1 MLMTLIQKEIMHH
14 ILSVRFVALLLM
26 CVLLIPLTLSIN
38 YRKYSQNLVDYQ
50 ESVKRSQAEAKENP
64 PNAQDPNVEVS
75 KLFLKPTPLSVF
87 ANGLE
92 EALPTYLG
100 MTRNGVR
107 QSSTGLA
114 QASLSYALGNLD
126 FLFIVGT
133 VFSLLAL
140 LFTFDAVAGE
150 REAGTLRINLS
161 NSLPRDVFLWSKL
174 IGGYLV
180 FVVPFLV
187 SFLLGLLLLVW
198 QGFPLGEPNI
208 ALPVLS
214 LTLISLLYI
223 AVFFAIGVV
232 ISTYLDNAK
241 TALIVAF
248 TFWVFAVLIAP
259 RGAFVVAKL
268 ISPTRTEQAVY
279 MAKTTL
285 RNNLSKG
292 KDEKIWKKMSEVM
305 GSGRGT
311 MGTTPGMGAHLSI
324 NLSDPETT
332 KKMDEIKR
340 PINEEFRL
348 EFQNQSDKIDREYQ
362 REKDRQEQ
370 IGETLSR
377 IAPTSSLI
385 YTSMNLTQTGKLK
398 RKLYFE
404 AGERYYN
411 QLDASYFSEVSDDAL
426 GQLLQW
432 GNRLTSKANGNSE
445 SEAEKILPPPTLT
458 EPALSETL
466 AHSAIDVCLLGFF
479 ALAFTT
485 GAFLKFFRSD
495 I

>member
-26 CVLLIPLTLSIN
+26 CLLLVPLTLSIN
-38 YRKYSQNLVDYQ
+38 YRRYSQNLVDYQ
-50 ESVKRSQAEAKENP
+50 ESIKREQTEAKENP
-64 PNAQDPNVEVS
+64 PNASDPNTEVS

-92 EALPTYLG
+92 DALPTYLG

-107 QSSTGLA
+107 QGSAGVS
-114 QASLSYALGNLD
+114 QASVAYALGNLD

-150 REAGTLRINLS
+150 REAGTLRVNLS

-174 IGGYLV
+174 IGGYIV

-198 QGFPLGEPNI
+198 QGFPLGELTV
-208 ALPVLS
+208 ALPVLG

-268 ISPTRTEQAVY
+268 VAPTRTQQAVY
-279 MAKTTL
+279 MEKTTL
-285 RNNLSKG
+285 RNNLMKDR
-292 KDEKIWKKMSEVM
+292 DEKIFKKMTETFAGSE
-305 GSGRGT
+305 GIFIR
-311 MGTTPGMGAHLSI
+311 
-324 NLSDPETT
+324 SDDER
-332 KKMDEIKR
+332 MDELKK
-340 PINEEFRL
+340 PINEQFRQ
-348 EFQNQSDKIDREYQ
+348 EFQDQRDKIDRDYQ
-362 REKDRQEQ
+362 REKARQEYV
-370 IGETLSR
+370 GETLSR
-377 IAPTSSLI
+377 IVPTSSLTYI
-385 YTSMNLTQTGKLK
+385 AMNLTQTGKLK
-398 RKLYFE
+398 RDGYFQM
-404 AGERYYN
+404 GERYYS
-411 QLDASYFSEVSDDAL
+411 QVDDSYFSEVSDDVL
-426 GQLLQW
+426 GQIMQIATRM
-432 GNRLTSKANGNSE
+432 NDSSE
-445 SEAEKILPPPTLT
+445 SETDKIPPPPTLM
-458 EPALSETL
+458 EPSLSDTL
-466 AHSAIDVCLLGFF
+466 RRSAVDVFLLGFF
-479 ALAFTT
+479 AIAFTAV
-485 GAFLKFFRSD
+485 AFLKFFRSD

>member
-26 CVLLIPLTLSIN
+26 CALLIPLTLSIN
-38 YRKYSQNLVDYQ
+38 YRRYSQNVTDYQ
-50 ESVKRSQAEAKENP
+50 ESVKRTRTEAKENP
-64 PNAQDPNVEVS
+64 PNASDPNVEVS
-75 KLFLKPTPLSVF
+75 KFFLKPTPLSVF

-107 QSSTGLA
+107 QGSAGVS
-114 QASLSYALGNLD
+114 QASVAYALGNLD

-161 NSLPRDVFLWSKL
+161 NPLPRDVFLWSKL
-174 IGGYLV
+174 IGGYIV

-187 SFLLGLLLLVW
+187 SFLLGLLLIVW
-198 QGFPLGEPNI
+198 QGFPLGELNV
-208 ALPVLS
+208 ALPVLG
-214 LTLISLLYI
+214 LTLVSLLYI

-232 ISTYLDNAK
+232 ISTYLDNSK

-268 ISPTRTEQAVY
+268 VAPTQTQQTVY
-279 MAKTTL
+279 MEKTAL
-285 RNNLSKG
+285 RNNLM
-292 KDEKIWKKMSEVM
+292 KDKEEKISEKIALAFANNE
-305 GSGRGT
+305 GSIG
-311 MGTTPGMGAHLSI
+311 I
-324 NLSDPETT
+324 NLSDPETQ
-332 KKMDEIKR
+332 KKMDKLR
-340 PINEEFRL
+340 GPIDEQFRL
-348 EFQNQSDKIDREYQ
+348 EFQNQAGKIDRDYQ

-370 IGETLSR
+370 VGEMLSR

-385 YTSMNLTQTGKLK
+385 YFAMNLTQTGKLK
-398 RKLYFE
+398 RDTYFQT
-404 AGERYYN
+404 GERYYD
-411 QLDASYFSEVSDDAL
+411 QLDDSYFSGISGDVLAQFM
-426 GQLLQW
+426 QLA
-432 GNRLTSKANGNSE
+432 RRTEHDSSE
-445 SEAEKILPPPTLT
+445 SETEEILPPPTLT
-458 EPALSETL
+458 EPALSDTL
-466 AHSAIDVCLLGFF
+466 WRSAMDVFLLGFF
-479 ALAFTT
+479 ALAFTVV
-485 GAFLKFFRSD
+485 AFLKFFRSD